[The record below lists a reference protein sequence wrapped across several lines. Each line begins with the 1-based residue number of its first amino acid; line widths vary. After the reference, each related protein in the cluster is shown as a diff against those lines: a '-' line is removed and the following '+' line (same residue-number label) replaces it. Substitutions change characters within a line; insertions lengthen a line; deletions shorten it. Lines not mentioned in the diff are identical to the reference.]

1 MVTVSK
7 NVLNR
12 SNYSISIHTS
22 DIITQFRIDRYPH
35 TYQKYMYY
43 MTHPFHLRLRD
54 MSSPT
59 DDADTMIMMMMTTTM
74 LMI

>member
-12 SNYSISIHTS
+12 SIYSISIHTY

-35 TYQKYMYY
+35 TYQKYTYCI
-43 MTHPFHLRLRD
+43 TRPFQLHLRD
-54 MSSPT
+54 MSSST
-59 DDADTMIMMMMTTTM
+59 DDAVDTMLLMM

>member
-12 SNYSISIHTS
+12 SNYSISIHTY

-35 TYQKYMYY
+35 TYQKYTYY
-43 MTHPFHLRLRD
+43 MTRPFQLRLRD
-54 MSSPT
+54 MSSPI
-59 DDADTMIMMMMTTTM
+59 DDAVDTMM

>member
-22 DIITQFRIDRYPH
+22 DIVTQFRIDRYPH
-35 TYQKYMYY
+35 TYQKYTYY
-43 MTHPFHLRLRD
+43 ITRPFQLHLRD
-54 MSSPT
+54 VISPT
-59 DDADTMIMMMMTTTM
+59 EDAVDMMMMM
-74 LMI
+74 MMI